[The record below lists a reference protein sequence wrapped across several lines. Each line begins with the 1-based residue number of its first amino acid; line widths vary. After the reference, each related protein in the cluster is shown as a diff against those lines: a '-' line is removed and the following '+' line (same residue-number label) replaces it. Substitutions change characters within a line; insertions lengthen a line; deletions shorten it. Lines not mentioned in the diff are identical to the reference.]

1 MSAPHLAMVGGGSGG
16 DTYPVVATARAASA
30 LAPGA
35 SFLFFGTEGGI
46 EADLLGAEG
55 FRPVMVPALRLK
67 GSTAWKLP
75 FVLCRGTR
83 KARAELARFG
93 ADVVV
98 SGGGFVSPPVVLAA
112 RSLGIPVVQLEPNS
126 VAGRAN
132 RTLARLSDLVI
143 TAYESA
149 AGDFPD
155 PSRVAC
161 LGMPLRYAVDQE
173 RRVARRSSRRAR
185 LVLGVVGGSLGARCI
200 NQAVWSQYRELGGVE
215 GLEVIHVTGR
225 RDHGEALRCFSQAGE
240 PRRVEVRPYQGA
252 MDELYDEVDVLVA
265 RAGAMTCAEV
275 IEFQV
280 PALFVPRELSVGDHQ
295 WKNAA
300 PLAALGAGEA
310 IREADWSA
318 AVLWDRVQRW
328 LADPSQLEAMRLA
341 YGPLRRPDAAG
352 QVAARVL
359 EVADRRRR
367 VAA

>member
-1 MSAPHLAMVGGGSGG
+1 MSGPRLAMVGGGSGG
-16 DTYPVVATARAASA
+16 DTYPVVATARAVAA
-30 LAPGA
+30 CEPGA
-35 SFLFFGTEGGI
+35 EFLFFGTDGGI

-55 FRPVMVPALRLK
+55 FRPVMVPAVRLK
-67 GSTAWKLP
+67 RSTVLKLP
-75 FVLCRGTR
+75 FVLCQGTR

-132 RTLARLSDLVI
+132 RTLARLASLVI

-149 AGDFPD
+149 SADFPD
-155 PSRVAC
+155 PRLVRC
-161 LGMPLRYAVDQE
+161 LGMPLRYRFDGE
-173 RRVARRSSRRAR
+173 RRGARRASRRAS

-200 NQAVWSQYRELGGVE
+200 NQAVWSQYRELAAID

-225 RDHGEALRCFSQAGE
+225 RDHSEALRHFSEAQE
-240 PRRVEVRPYQGA
+240 PKTIEVRPYQGA

-265 RAGAMTCAEV
+265 RAGAMTCAEL
-275 IEFQV
+275 IEFGM

-300 PLAALGAGEA
+300 PLAELGAAESL
-310 IREADWSA
+310 REKDWSA
-318 AVLWDRVQRW
+318 SLLMERVRGW
-328 LADPSQLEAMRLA
+328 LAEPSGLAAMREA
-341 YGPLRRPDAAG
+341 YAPLRRPEAAAA
-352 QVAARVL
+352 VAGAVL
-359 EVADRRRR
+359 EVAGRSRT